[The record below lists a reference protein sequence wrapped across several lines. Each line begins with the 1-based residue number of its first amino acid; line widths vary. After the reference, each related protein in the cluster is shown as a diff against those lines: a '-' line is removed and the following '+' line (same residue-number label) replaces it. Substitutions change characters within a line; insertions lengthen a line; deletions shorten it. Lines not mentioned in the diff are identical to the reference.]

1 MDLKNPVV
9 RLCAEG
15 TQAEFEG
22 RKEDAK
28 RLYQEAWA
36 ARKDDY
42 EACVAAHYVARFQD
56 TPEETLYWNQEAL
69 ARAQKVGDDRV
80 KEFLPSLY
88 VNLGH
93 SHELLGNTDKARHYY
108 QLAADL
114 GLVHQPNMQE

>member
-114 GLVHQPNMQE
+114 GLVHRPNMRE

>member
-36 ARKDDY
+36 ARKDDHD
-42 EACVAAHYVARFQD
+42 ACVAAHYVARFQD

-114 GLVHQPNMQE
+114 GLVHRPNMRE